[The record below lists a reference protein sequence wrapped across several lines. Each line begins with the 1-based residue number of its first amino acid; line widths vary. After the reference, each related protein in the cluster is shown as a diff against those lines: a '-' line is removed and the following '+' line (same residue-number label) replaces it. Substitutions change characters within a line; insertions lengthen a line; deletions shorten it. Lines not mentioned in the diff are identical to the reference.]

1 MWLRHKLSEQSRN
14 FSSGQSQ
21 TADEWRNIPKNPVF
35 YPPTPKK
42 ERGAALVDESPVTND
57 RSRPGR
63 LMSRLKTIFVPKN
76 STFNLDSQPDSKQRV
91 ERQGAGGQ
99 NSLHRQPSKL
109 GAFRR
114 SKLVARSPVREDS
127 ISPDLR
133 ALADSDRIPSP
144 IKGGEYSFPLDAI
157 YSPAAIFAQADKRS
171 PRRMHTVTTAYSP
184 SLGARTGRSY
194 SRSPVYLSNRSPGR
208 VDRRD
213 EDYCT
218 FMYAHQSP
226 SPVPCSQNVAR
237 SFSLDMP
244 SFQPIPLQQQ
254 QHLSLN
260 DSTRGSRSS
269 QVSESTAIA
278 AIDTM
283 SQLLESGSQV
293 SLLLANASSSQ
304 VLCESQS
311 RTTCEFSS
319 RIECSPSLQAFGL
332 GLRALNMYNAADM
345 YLDFPLPSMPRLE
358 LDVFEASRAAR
369 RPYSEGFAEHAQ
381 MTECDCAFCD
391 NCDSASLAS
400 TPSNQRA
407 MYIRSSCADAGL
419 VKSTFDLVK
428 LLPSAPQ

>member
-1 MWLRHKLSEQSRN
+1 MWLRHKLSEQSRT
-14 FSSGQSQ
+14 FSNGQNQ
-21 TADEWRNIPKNPVF
+21 AADEWRNIPKNPVF

-42 ERGAALVDESPVTND
+42 ERGAALADESPVTND

-76 STFNLDSQPDSKQRV
+76 STFNFDSQSDSKQHA
-91 ERQGAGGQ
+91 ERQGTGSQ
-99 NSLHRQPSKL
+99 NSLRRQPSKL

-144 IKGGEYSFPLDAI
+144 TKGGEYNFPLDAV

-194 SRSPVYLSNRSPGR
+194 TRSPGCLSSRSPDR
-208 VDRRD
+208 VDKRD

-218 FMYAHQSP
+218 FLYAHQPASP
-226 SPVPCSQNVAR
+226 IPCSQNVAR

-260 DSTRGSRSS
+260 DTTRGSRSS
-269 QVSESTAIA
+269 QLSESTAIA
-278 AIDTM
+278 VIDSM
-283 SQLLESGSQV
+283 SQLIETGSQV
-293 SLLLANASSSQ
+293 SLLLANESNSQ
-304 VLCESQS
+304 VLCESTS
-311 RTTCEFSS
+311 RTTCEFNS
-319 RIECSPSLQAFGL
+319 RIPCSPSLQTFGL
-332 GLRALNMYNAADM
+332 GLRALNVYNAADL
-345 YLDFPLPSMPRLE
+345 YLGFPLPSLPRLE
-358 LDVFEASRAAR
+358 LDVFEASRTAR